1 MAPNS
6 LMIASHAGPVVLHR
20 DADVYRLAA
29 RVLSTLDRLLPYT
42 VLQISRICVIGR
54 RVVVLHLPLLD
65 YDRAADLV
73 QFEALGLRLTHSI
86 GPNLIALRQADV
98 GCRLIFDL
106 AAPSPIKPRVTR
118 KSLVWCMGCAKLMPY
133 DHTHEEA

>member
-1 MAPNS
+1 MDTHS

-29 RVLSTLDRLLPYT
+29 RVLSTLDRLLPDT

-54 RVVVLHLPLLD
+54 RVVMLNLPLLD
-65 YDRAADLV
+65 YDRAAYLV
-73 QFEALGLRLTHSI
+73 EFEGLGLRLTHSI

-106 AAPSPIKPRVTR
+106 AAPSPVKPRATR
-118 KSLVWCMGCAKLMPY
+118 KSLAWCMDCAKLMPY
-133 DHTHEEA
+133 DHTH